1 MGRGARARPVSVGR
15 GRGPSAPAP
24 SLRSIARRAF
34 KRTLLGYRPD
44 AVDETI
50 AQRDLAIAEQGAEIE
65 AQWNELAIAHRRIDE
80 LERLATML
88 SERVVE
94 RERELRTLKA
104 ELARVHGESD
114 QAVVALGAVAQELA
128 AVRGQARG
136 QATRIRLKALRDAAE
151 VTDRITELARRP
163 GEARERLLEALADAI
178 GRLGNEGDG
187 AGGGSNG
194 HQPDA
199 EAEDIF
205 QGLVEVEVGPF
216 SDFSQ
221 LVGFEDAANGIGAAS
236 EISVKRFAK
245 GRATIEM
252 NLREPVE
259 LLRELEDR
267 APFEFH
273 VRDTREG
280 HLVLDLDGE

>member
-1 MGRGARARPVSVGR
+1 
-15 GRGPSAPAP
+15 
-24 SLRSIARRAF
+24 
-34 KRTLLGYRPD
+34 LLGYRPG
-44 AVDETI
+44 AVDEAM
-50 AQRDLAIAEQGAEIE
+50 AQRDFAIAERETEIE
-65 AQWNELAIAHRRIDE
+65 SQWSELARAHLRIDE
-80 LERLATML
+80 LERVATRL

-94 RERELRTLKA
+94 RERELRALRA

-151 VTDRITELARRP
+151 VSDRITELARRP

-178 GRLGNEGDG
+178 GRLGGDG
-187 AGGGSNG
+187 NAGAGESTNG
-194 HQPDA
+194 HDPEA
-199 EAEDIF
+199 EAVF
-205 QGLVEVEVGPF
+205 QGLIEVEVGPL

-221 LVGFEDAANGIGAAS
+221 LVGFEDAASGIGAAS

-252 NLREPVE
+252 NLSEPVE
-259 LLRELEDR
+259 LLRELEER
-267 APFEFH
+267 APFDFH

-280 HLVLDLDGE
+280 HVVLDLDGE